1 MQVVTNIIKIG
12 KIGNMKRIFT
22 FLLIAFLLF
31 SCKTQENIGE
41 ITFGTSSMQNL
52 YEMTIT
58 QHQIDSICEADML
71 PNYTEW
77 LKARF
82 TDYETNT
89 VFVKRMYFKS
99 CSDENEVIYILIGES
114 EPYKITKRIAE

>member
-1 MQVVTNIIKIG
+1 M
-12 KIGNMKRIFT
+12 
-22 FLLIAFLLF
+22 F
-31 SCKTQENIGE
+31 SCKTYKNTGE

-58 QHQIDSICEADML
+58 QHQIDSICDADML
-71 PNYTEW
+71 PNYNEW

-82 TDYETNT
+82 IDYETNT
-89 VFVKRMYFKS
+89 VFVKRMYLKS
-99 CSDENEVIYILIGES
+99 CSDENEVIYILIGEN

>member
-1 MQVVTNIIKIG
+1 
-12 KIGNMKRIFT
+12 MKKIFT
-22 FLLIAFLLF
+22 FLLMLFLMF
-31 SCKTQENIGE
+31 SCKTYKNTGE

-58 QHQIDSICEADML
+58 QHQIDSICDADML
-71 PNYTEW
+71 PNYNEW

-89 VFVKRMYFKS
+89 VFVKRMYLKS
-99 CSDENEVIYILIGES
+99 CSDENEVIYILIGEN